1 MPLFFLFHKHSLT
14 KAPWWF
20 LLTADA
26 PNVQK
31 VEKELFHT
39 LKYAS
44 ECHILLRFWF
54 PFRVAPFSPPFLRS
68 SGTNVWI

>member
-1 MPLFFLFHKHSLT
+1 MPLFFLLHKRSLT

-31 VEKELFHT
+31 VEKELFHAP
-39 LKYAS
+39 KSAS
-44 ECHILLRFWF
+44 ERRALLRSRF
-54 PFRVAPFSPPFLRS
+54 PSRVAPSSPPFLRS
-68 SGTNVWI
+68 SGTNVWM